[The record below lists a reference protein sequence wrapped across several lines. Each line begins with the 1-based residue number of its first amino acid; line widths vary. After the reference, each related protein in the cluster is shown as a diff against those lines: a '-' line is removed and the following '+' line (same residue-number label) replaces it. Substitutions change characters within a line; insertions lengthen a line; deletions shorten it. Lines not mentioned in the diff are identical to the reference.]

1 MTDDRVTE
9 LGALV
14 IKAAKEVTL
23 AYGGVNKNAPEGHFS
38 SLISVAPSGRSAA
51 GWRRKRLI
59 RSTVGAIAHAK
70 TLLAPVG
77 VDIFHMAVLIRIC
90 SARQ

>member
-23 AYGGVNKNAPEGHFS
+23 AYGGC
-38 SLISVAPSGRSAA
+38 
-51 GWRRKRLI
+51 
-59 RSTVGAIAHAK
+59 AK
-70 TLLAPVG
+70 
-77 VDIFHMAVLIRIC
+77 
-90 SARQ
+90 

>member
-23 AYGGVNKNAPEGHFS
+23 AYGGVKKMPQKGILS
-38 SLISVAPSGRSAA
+38 RPDKRSAIRQIGAPA

-70 TLLAPVG
+70 TRL
-77 VDIFHMAVLIRIC
+77 R
-90 SARQ
+90 R

>member
-23 AYGGVNKNAPEGHFS
+23 AYGGLNKKCP
-38 SLISVAPSGRSAA
+38 R
-51 GWRRKRLI
+51 
-59 RSTVGAIAHAK
+59 GA
-70 TLLAPVG
+70 
-77 VDIFHMAVLIRIC
+77 F
-90 SARQ
+90 